1 MDGWWMVAAVG
12 AVVFGWGLYLGVRHD
27 SDRRLAEWWVS
38 RTAEWGPATG
48 PCSLIM
54 SVAALVGYSVL
65 AVLGHV
71 LSRHLGASYWAL
83 LVSGPAMLAYAPFV
97 LATAP
102 VDLQGYHWW
111 RSDLGAAG
119 ADAQEQ
125 RRIAWWAGPP
135 SLLGIFAIFVT
146 LETIFVE

>member
-1 MDGWWMVAAVG
+1 
-12 AVVFGWGLYLGVRHD
+12 
-27 SDRRLAEWWVS
+27 
-38 RTAEWGPATG
+38 
-48 PCSLIM
+48 M

-71 LSRHLGASYWAL
+71 LSRHLGASHWAL

-146 LETIFVE
+146 LEMIFVE